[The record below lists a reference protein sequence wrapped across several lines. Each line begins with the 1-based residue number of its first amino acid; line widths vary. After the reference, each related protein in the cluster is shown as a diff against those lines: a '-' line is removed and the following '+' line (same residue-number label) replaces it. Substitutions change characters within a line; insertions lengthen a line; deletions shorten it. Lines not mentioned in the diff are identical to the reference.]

1 MLKVVVI
8 EDEQRTRE
16 AIIKII
22 NDQCESLKVV
32 AYGTDVQSGLEAI
45 KNYQPDILTIDVELT
60 DGSAFDILKKIDIVD
75 FQIIFITAHE
85 GYALQAIKFSAFDY
99 ILKPFSAIELEDVFN
114 SARKKVM
121 KEKSE
126 ASMETLLGHIENNE
140 DKKIVLKTSDD
151 IHLVKMSDII
161 RCEADTSY
169 TSFMLKDGSQLTVSG
184 NLKTFEEMLQAF
196 SFFRVHHSHLVNL
209 NEVKKF
215 HRSSAA
221 FVLMTDGSKIPV
233 SIRKKERLIEK
244 FNTL

>member
-22 NDQCESLKVV
+22 NDQCESLTVV

-161 RCEADTSY
+161 RCEADSSY

-196 SFFRVHHSHLVNL
+196 YFFRVHHSHLVNL

-215 HRSSAA
+215 HRSSTAY
-221 FVLMTDGSKIPV
+221 VLMTDGSKIPV